1 MPPTAQKQAQAA
13 RLNPVWYHYA
23 CATVAA
29 ALVLGNMLRWAF
41 LDAPDNY
48 HCGALLSTG
57 KWLDEGTYKNW
68 QPEGC
73 YQATL
78 KPAALAKCLTS
89 PSAVSATTSSN
100 PSNRRA
106 LFIGDSTVRQLYFA
120 AVRNIDKGVDY
131 PKSWETDGEKHTDRK
146 AVLTTKGGQQ
156 LTIEFW
162 WDPYLNTTQTGDYIA
177 SRPASPASLLVMG
190 SGLWY
195 LRNPSSG
202 GTTAFTRT
210 IQDTFDTLRKRQ
222 GSPIAPLL
230 NPWDAMTA
238 TQTNWLPGFLPST
251 LDAGVIAGG
260 HDFALADAIF
270 FVPVADPVPEKL
282 SAERAETIFS
292 ADVEMMNAEIVTRLT
307 QPHPPPI
314 MVPSVF
320 NALLVDEETSDGL
333 HFSDRIMDKQAELML
348 SWRCNDVLRKEAS
361 EGACCRRYNTLR
373 PLQALLLLYLG
384 VWAPISC
391 LIAPRLRP
399 GHPLLTFI
407 PADKVA
413 KAISSFGIAIAYLY
427 LADRTTI
434 FFKEQKDWDPKIF
447 GALMLGSLVAGLATV
462 KNKGK
467 DLGFLNRDITDEW
480 KGWMQIAILI
490 YHFFGASKISGI
502 YNPIRVMVAA
512 YLFMT
517 GYGHFFFYFKKA
529 DFGFNRIAQVLVRLN
544 LLSVVLPYT
553 MNTDY
558 AFYYFAP
565 LVSWWYMIIYGTMF
579 LGARYNDK
587 PAFLLTKLFV
597 CAGALTAFMYQTWM
611 MEGLFS
617 FLNTVFRIQWSA
629 KEWSFRV
636 TLDLYIV
643 WGGMLSAYAF
653 IKFNELRIAERPFFP
668 ALRTGAV
675 VASVLGLIWYMWFQL
690 TRKDKFEYNGYHAA
704 VSCIPILSFV
714 VLRNASSL
722 LRTCTSQLFCFVGQ
736 ISLETFILQF
746 HGWLAADTKAILL
759 VLPATRW
766 RPVNL
771 VISSI
776 AFFWL
781 SYKVSGA
788 TGDITSWAVG
798 KKKKALPPP
807 VTQGGEAIFDATQ
820 PGQENIPL
828 MEANKENESEAYVA
842 PEKSWRDHTVVS
854 VLGNIGVLA
863 QTHDSIK
870 LGLVLLALWVA
881 NWLY

>member
-1 MPPTAQKQAQAA
+1 MEIGGVLAMLFSAPPS
-13 RLNPVWYHYA
+13 P
-23 CATVAA
+23 A
-29 ALVLGNMLRWAF
+29 ALT
-41 LDAPDNY
+41 
-48 HCGALLSTG
+48 LLTA
-57 KWLDEGTYKNW
+57 
-68 QPEGC
+68 GC
-73 YQATL
+73 YQAAL
-78 KPAALAKCLTS
+78 KPPALAKCLTS
-89 PSAVSATTSSN
+89 PSAVSRAADG

-106 LFIGDSTVRQLYFA
+106 LFVGDSTVRQLYFA
-120 AVRNIDKGVDY
+120 AVRQVDKGTDY
-131 PKSWETDGEKHTDRK
+131 PKTWETGGEKHTDRK
-146 AVLTTKGGQQ
+146 AVITTKGGQQ
-156 LTIEFW
+156 LTLEFW
-162 WDPYLNTTQTGDYIA
+162 WDPYLNTTQTSDYLM
-177 SRPASPASLLVMG
+177 SQPEHPASLLVMG

-202 GTTAFTRT
+202 GATAFTKT
-210 IQDTFDTLRKRQ
+210 IQDTFDTLRARQ
-222 GSPIAPLL
+222 GSPLAPLL

-238 TQTNWLPGFLPST
+238 TGSNWLPGLMPDSK
-251 LDAGVIAGG
+251 GVGAEAGG
-260 HDFALADAIF
+260 HDFALADAVF
-270 FVPVADPVPEKL
+270 FVPVANPVPEKL
-282 SAERAETIFS
+282 SAERAETIFP
-292 ADVEMMNAEIVTRLT
+292 ADVEMMNAEVATRLAN
-307 QPHPPPI
+307 PGPPPI
-314 MVPSVF
+314 VFPSVF

-361 EGACCRRYNTLR
+361 EGACCKRYNTVR

-384 VWAPISC
+384 VWAPITC

-399 GHPLLTFI
+399 GHPLLAAI

-413 KAISSFGIAIAYLY
+413 KAISSFGLAIAYLY

-434 FFKEQKDWDPKIF
+434 FFKEQKDWDPKVF
-447 GALMLGSLVAGLATV
+447 GALMLGALVAGLATV

-565 LVSWWYMIIYGTMF
+565 LVSWWYMIIYGTMV

-587 PAFLLTKLFV
+587 PAFLLTKLLV
-597 CAGALTAFMYQTWM
+597 CAGAITAFMHQKWM

-714 VLRNASSL
+714 ILRNASAL

-771 VISSI
+771 VISSV
-776 AFFWL
+776 AFVWL

-807 VTQGGEAIFDATQ
+807 ATQGGEPIFDAAQ
-820 PGQENIPL
+820 PGQESIPL
-828 MEANKENESEAYVA
+828 MDADADKDENGAAAYTA
-842 PEKSWRDHTVVS
+842 PEKSWRDSTLMS

-863 QTHDSIK
+863 QTHDSVK

>member
-1 MPPTAQKQAQAA
+1 MPPAAQKQAQTA
-13 RLNPVWYHYA
+13 RLNPLWYHYA

-48 HCGALLSTG
+48 HCGAMLSTG

-89 PSAVSATTSSN
+89 PSAVSATASSN

-190 SGLWY
+190 SGLC
-195 LRNPSSG
+195 
-202 GTTAFTRT
+202 TV
-210 IQDTFDTLRKRQ
+210 
-222 GSPIAPLL
+222 
-230 NPWDAMTA
+230 
-238 TQTNWLPGFLPST
+238 
-251 LDAGVIAGG
+251 DAGVAAGG

-292 ADVEMMNAEIVTRLT
+292 ADVEMMNAEIATRLT
-307 QPHPPPI
+307 QPNPPPI

-320 NALLVDEETSDGL
+320 NALLVDEETTDGL

-348 SWRCNDVLRKEAS
+348 SWRCNDMLRKEAS

-565 LVSWWYMIIYGTMF
+565 LVSWWYMVIYGTML
-579 LGARYNDK
+579 LGARYNAK
-587 PAFLLTKLFV
+587 PAFLLIKLFV

-776 AFFWL
+776 AFVWL

-828 MEANKENESEAYVA
+828 MEADKQNESEAYVA
-842 PEKSWRDHTVVS
+842 PEKSWRDHAVVS

-863 QTHDSIK
+863 QTHDSVK